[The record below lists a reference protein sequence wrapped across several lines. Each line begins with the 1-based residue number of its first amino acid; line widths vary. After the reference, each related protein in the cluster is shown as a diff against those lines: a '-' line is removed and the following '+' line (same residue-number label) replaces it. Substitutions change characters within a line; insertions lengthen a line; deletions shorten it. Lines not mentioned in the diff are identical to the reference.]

1 MRRDGYAIA
10 IPARVGLELRVWL
23 KSSRGFGLPLLRSV
37 PIAQDI
43 DADCT
48 GQEFS
53 GFGCQYGGLKGS
65 PNTFY
70 SLNNSNWEGSA
81 VVRLELVCRL
91 TPAKGVG

>member
-10 IPARVGLELRVWL
+10 IPARVGLELRVWP
-23 KSSRGFGLPLLRSV
+23 KSSRGFGLPLLISM

-43 DADCT
+43 DTDCT

-53 GFGCQYGGLKGS
+53 GFRCQYGGLMGS

-70 SLNNSNWEGSA
+70 SLNINNWARSA
-81 VVRLELVCRL
+81 EVQPELVCRL
-91 TPAKGVG
+91 TPASGVG